1 MKDEDLNAIANYKFL
16 RQKKKNA
23 VIAPTFPRAS
33 ASAELSTSPTTTT
46 SAFSFPTSGDRTTT
60 TFVLLLTPPNNKA
73 GQRSPITAADQ
84 PLQRRPLRQRRQPQS
99 PENVNPSIRR
109 RGCATVVGICRGVR
123 ARCRGAGYIS
133 RSRLTWQIR
142 CFDIVGPDEVGT

>member
-60 TFVLLLTPPNNKA
+60 TFVLLLLTPPNNKA

-84 PLQRRPLRQRRQPQS
+84 PLRRRPLRQRRQPQWS
-99 PENVNPSIRR
+99 ENVNPSIRR
-109 RGCATVVGICRGVR
+109 RGWATVVGICRGACKGSWR
-123 ARCRGAGYIS
+123 RGG
-133 RSRLTWQIR
+133 
-142 CFDIVGPDEVGT
+142 V